1 MVIISETM
9 NEKTQISRQSTKTVI
24 QYSKNIEKN
33 NKESMKEGYSVSVF
47 YKKNL
52 LFPWLSVSELTL

>member
-33 NKESMKEGYSVSVF
+33 NKESMKEGNSVSVF